1 MRHWNSIEE
10 ALAFAIAEEQAAAD
24 FYHRL
29 AKQAELPGM
38 KGVFAEFAQEEMNHK
53 ARLEAVRAGGG
64 FLVPAQKVVDLKIAD
79 YLMDVTPD
87 PRLNYREVLVLA
99 MKKEK
104 AAFMLYSE
112 LAERATD
119 ENLKSVFR
127 ALAEEEARH
136 KLRFEIEYD
145 DLMADN

>member
-10 ALAFAIAEEQAAAD
+10 ALAIAIAEEQAAAD

-38 KGVFAEFAQEEMNHK
+38 KGVFEEFAQEEMNHK

-64 FLVPAQKVVDLKIAD
+64 FLVPAQKIVDLRIAD
-79 YLMDVTPD
+79 YLADVTPD
-87 PRLNYREVLVLA
+87 PRLNYREVLILA

-104 AAFMLYSE
+104 AAFVLYSE

-145 DLMADN
+145 DLMTDN

>member
-1 MRHWNSIEE
+1 MKRWNSIEE
-10 ALAFAIAEEQAAAD
+10 ALAIAIAEEQAAAD

-29 AKQAELPGM
+29 ASQAELPGM
-38 KGVFAEFAQEEMNHK
+38 KKVFEEFAQEEMNHK

-64 FLVPAQKVVDLKIAD
+64 FLVPAQRVLDLKIAD

-87 PRLNYREVLVLA
+87 PKLNYREALVLA

-104 AAFMLYSE
+104 AAFVLYTE
-112 LAERATD
+112 LAESAKD
-119 ENLKSVFR
+119 ESLKSIFN
-127 ALAEEEARH
+127 ALAQEEARH

-145 DLMADN
+145 DLMTEN